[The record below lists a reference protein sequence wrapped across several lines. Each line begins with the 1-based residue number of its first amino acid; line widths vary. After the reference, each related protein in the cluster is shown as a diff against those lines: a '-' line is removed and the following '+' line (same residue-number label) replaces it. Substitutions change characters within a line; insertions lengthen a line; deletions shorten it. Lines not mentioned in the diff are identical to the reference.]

1 MSDVTTPT
9 IYAID
14 FGTSNSLLAA
24 ANAERVFPPV
34 PLDSA
39 AREPTILRSLLYFSD
54 DARWFFGDS
63 ALQHYVAQGMR
74 GRIIRSIKRFLPMA
88 SFTDTAIGSK
98 RIRLEELIGIFLRE
112 MRTRA
117 NAHFGTDV
125 KQVLLGRPARFSE
138 NPEDDALAERRLE
151 QAARLAGF
159 ERVAFCAEPVA
170 AAHDFEAQIGAST
183 MLLVA
188 DLGGGTS
195 DFTVAKLEGTE
206 VRDVLAVGGVPTAGD
221 ALDGSLMRHKIARH
235 FGSEVTYR
243 VPFGKNVLSMPLP
256 LVEKLCSP
264 ADLSVLARSDVTNFL
279 RDVQAGSLGES
290 DREHIEQL
298 LCLIEDALGFQ
309 LFEAIEA
316 TKRALTDLEVAPFD
330 FEYVDIGVH
339 DTVRRVEF
347 DAYIAPH
354 VAKIEA
360 RMLETLATARLTPAD
375 IDLVCITGGT
385 GRVPAVRER
394 LLAIFGVEKLH
405 GLSSFHSVI
414 RGLAERARSLAA
426 AS

>member
-1 MSDVTTPT
+1 MSASTPS

-24 ANAERVFPPV
+24 ANTERVFPPV
-34 PLDSA
+34 PLDAA

-54 DARWFFGDS
+54 EARWSFGDS

-74 GRIIRSIKRFLPMA
+74 GRVIRSIKRFLPIA
-88 SFTDTAIGSK
+88 SFTDTAIGTK
-98 RIRLEELIGIFLRE
+98 RVRLEELVGIFLRE

-117 NAHFGTDV
+117 NEHFGLDV
-125 KQVLLGRPARFSE
+125 KHVLLGRPARFSD
-138 NPEDDALAERRLE
+138 NPENDALAQQRLE
-151 QAARLAGF
+151 QAARFAGF
-159 ERVAFCAEPVA
+159 ETIAFCAEPVA

-183 MLLVA
+183 TLLVA

-195 DFTVAKLEGTE
+195 DFTVAKLEGSE
-206 VRDVLAVGGVPTAGD
+206 VHEVLAVGGVPTAGD

-243 VPFGKNVLSMPLP
+243 VPFGKNVLQMPLP

-264 ADLSVLARSDVTNFL
+264 ADLSVLARSDVMHFL
-279 RDVQAGSLGES
+279 REVRAGSLGE
-290 DREHIEQL
+290 DDDERIERL
-298 LCLIEDALGFQ
+298 LCLIEDALGFR
-309 LFEAIEA
+309 LFESIEA
-316 TKRALTDLEVAPFD
+316 TKRALTDVELAPFD
-330 FEYVDIGVH
+330 FEYADIRVH
-339 DTVRRVEF
+339 DDVQRAEF
-347 DAYIAPH
+347 DGYIAPH

-360 RMLETLATARLTPAD
+360 RLLETLKQAGVTPAE

-394 LLAIFGVEKLH
+394 LSALFGAQKLH

-414 RGLAERARSLAA
+414 RGLAERAKSLAP
-426 AS
+426 S

>member
-1 MSDVTTPT
+1 MSAAIPS

-39 AREPTILRSLLYFSD
+39 AREPTILRSLLYFAD
-54 DARWFFGDS
+54 DARWYFGDS

-74 GRIIRSIKRFLPMA
+74 GRIIRSIKRFLPIA
-88 SFTDTAIGSK
+88 NFTDTAIGSK

-112 MRTRA
+112 MRTCA

-159 ERVAFCAEPVA
+159 ERVSFCAEPVA
-170 AAHDFEAQIGAST
+170 AAHDFEAQIGVT
-183 MLLVA
+183 TTLLVA

-206 VRDVLAVGGVPTAGD
+206 VRDVLAVGGVATAGD
-221 ALDGSLMRHKIARH
+221 TLDGSLMRHKIARH

-279 RDVQAGSLGES
+279 RDVQAGSLGAS
-290 DREHIEQL
+290 DREHIERL
-298 LCLIEDALGFQ
+298 LCLIEDALGFR
-309 LFEAIEA
+309 LFEAIET
-316 TKRALTDLEVAPFD
+316 TKRALTDREVAAFD
-330 FEYVDIGVH
+330 FDYVDISVR
-339 DTVRRVEF
+339 DTVQRAEF

-360 RMLETLATARLTPAD
+360 RLLETLAAARITPAD
-375 IDLVCITGGT
+375 VDLVCITGGT

-394 LLAIFGVEKLH
+394 LSAIFGAEKLH

-414 RGLAERARSLAA
+414 RGLAERARILAA
-426 AS
+426 SS

>member
-1 MSDVTTPT
+1 MSSTNLPT

-24 ANAERVFPPV
+24 ANAEQVFPPV
-34 PLDSA
+34 PLDSN
-39 AREPTILRSLLYFSD
+39 AREPTILRSLLYFSEQSQ
-54 DARWFFGDS
+54 WFFGDS
-63 ALQHYVAQGMR
+63 ALKHYVAQGMR
-74 GRIIRSIKRFLPMA
+74 GRVIRSIKRFLPVA

-98 RIRLEELIGIFLRE
+98 RIRIEELVGIFLRE

-125 KQVLLGRPARFSE
+125 NRLLLGRPARFSDDAE
-138 NPEDDALAERRLE
+138 SDALAQRRLE
-151 QAARLAGF
+151 QAARFAGF
-159 ERVAFCAEPVA
+159 ETVTFCAEPVA
-170 AAHDFEAQIGAST
+170 AAHDFETQLGEHT
-183 MLLVA
+183 TLLVA

-195 DFTVAKLEGTE
+195 DFTVAKLDGTE

-243 VPFGKNVLSMPLP
+243 VPFGKNVLTMPLP
-256 LVEKLCSP
+256 LMEKLCSP
-264 ADLSVLARSDVTNFL
+264 ADLSVLARNDVVHFL
-279 RDVQAGSLGES
+279 REIQAGSLGGD
-290 DREHIEQL
+290 DRERIDRL
-298 LCLIEDALGFQ
+298 LCVIEDALGFR
-309 LFEAIEA
+309 LFEDIEA
-316 TKRALTDLEVAPFD
+316 TKRALTDAEAAPFD
-330 FEYVDIGVH
+330 FEYADIGVH
-339 DTVRRVEF
+339 DTVQRAEF
-347 DAYIAPH
+347 DAYVAPH

-360 RMLETLATARLTPAD
+360 RMMETLAQARLRPND

-394 LLAIFGVEKLH
+394 LAAIFGSEKLH

-414 RGLAERARSLAA
+414 RGLAERAKSIAA
-426 AS
+426 D